1 MEDEI
6 KELRNVVQTLEQ
18 ELSNEREKS
27 RMLEVRIN
35 EVWHLDPNS
44 LTLDSQK
51 ENNQILLVSKLKNK
65 N

>member
-35 EVWHLDPNS
+35 EVCHLDPNS